1 MVNYFKIMINAR
13 LAKMEERGASA
24 VEYGLLIAGIA
35 ALIVIAVFALGP
47 IIKEAFSDTCN
58 AITTGNTTITA
69 TCKTELRHTWLHSS
83 SPPASPSPGRHR
95 TGRHRRLRGAR

>member
-1 MVNYFKIMINAR
+1 MINYFKIMITAR

-47 IIKEAFSDTCN
+47 IVREAFTDTCD
-58 AITTGNTTITA
+58 AIESGSNFTS
-69 TCKTELRHTWLHSS
+69 TC
-83 SPPASPSPGRHR
+83 
-95 TGRHRRLRGAR
+95 

>member
-1 MVNYFKIMINAR
+1 MVNYLKIMLNAR

-47 IIKEAFSDTCN
+47 IIKEAFSDTCD
-58 AITTGNTTITA
+58 AIDAGNTDIAA
-69 TCKTELRHTWLHSS
+69 TCDS
-83 SPPASPSPGRHR
+83 
-95 TGRHRRLRGAR
+95 

>member
-1 MVNYFKIMINAR
+1 MLNYFKIQLNAR

-47 IIKEAFSDTCN
+47 IVREAFSDTCDE
-58 AITTGNTTITA
+58 IVSGNTDIAA
-69 TCKTELRHTWLHSS
+69 TC
-83 SPPASPSPGRHR
+83 AS
-95 TGRHRRLRGAR
+95 

>member
-1 MVNYFKIMINAR
+1 MIKYLKIQLNAR

-47 IIKEAFSDTCN
+47 IVREAFTDTCD
-58 AITTGNTTITA
+58 AIDSGNTA
-69 TCKTELRHTWLHSS
+69 LAANC
-83 SPPASPSPGRHR
+83 
-95 TGRHRRLRGAR
+95 